1 MNEMSLRPRGEEW
14 ISDTDFPEALQ
25 EWRTRM
31 RLFSG
36 GSSLVA
42 VVQAADLGHRDDRPD
57 FWPRNGSW
65 LGRVLPQGEMRSG
78 SVIVSERSILRTLSL
93 CHQHLLTGLQA
104 RFSEQ
109 TRSRRLESP
118 RHCRVLAHRSRA
130 ARATPGNKC
139 RPAQSTKTSLRTHQE
154 KEFR

>member
-1 MNEMSLRPRGEEW
+1 V
-14 ISDTDFPEALQ
+14 DFRHGFPGGLQ

-104 RFSEQ
+104 RFSN
-109 TRSRRLESP
+109 RRG
-118 RHCRVLAHRSRA
+118 RA
-130 ARATPGNKC
+130 GWKVHDIAGC
-139 RPAQSTKTSLRTHQE
+139 SLIGVAPLVPHP
-154 KEFR
+154 